1 MLRHYPQTKDELKS
15 LVNDLS
21 INLGDIETCLITDM
35 SGLFSG
41 TERTDFS
48 GIESWDTSNVTNMSW
63 MFCRAEHFN
72 ENINSWNV
80 SKVEYMNRMFEG
92 AINFNQPLNSW
103 NVSNVNDMESMF
115 MGANNFNQPLDKWD
129 ISSVERMLTMFFCAK
144 KFNQNLDSWNVND
157 PIAYRMFV
165 GSPLQ
170 SNPPKWYKP

>member
-15 LVNDLS
+15 LVDDLS
-21 INLGDIETCLITDM
+21 INLGDIETCFVADM

-80 SKVEYMNRMFEG
+80 SKVVWMN
-92 AINFNQPLNSW
+92 
-103 NVSNVNDMESMF
+103 SMF
-115 MGANNFNQPLDKWD
+115 KGANNFNQPLDKWD
-129 ISSVERMLTMFFCAK
+129 TSSVEWMFEMFFCAK

-157 PIAYRMFV
+157 PLIYDNEMFL

-170 SNPPKWYKP
+170 NNPPKWYKT